1 MTEQERCLLGLVT
14 RIVRDR
20 PRRDAVQV
28 RILKMCK
35 VLLTVKI
42 CEIIRSVEKCQVLL
56 SAGAGVGDVQQ
67 C

>member
-28 RILKMCK
+28 RTLKMCK
-35 VLLTVKI
+35 VLLTVKN
-42 CEIIRSVEKCQVLL
+42 CEIIRI
-56 SAGAGVGDVQQ
+56 
-67 C
+67 